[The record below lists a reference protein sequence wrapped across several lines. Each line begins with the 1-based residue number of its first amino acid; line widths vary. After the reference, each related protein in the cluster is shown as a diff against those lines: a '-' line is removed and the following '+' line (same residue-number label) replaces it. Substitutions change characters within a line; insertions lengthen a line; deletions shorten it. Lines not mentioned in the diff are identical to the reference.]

1 MILSDLFRSMVFYYE
16 SPILFRR
23 IVFFP
28 FFLPVFIFLP
38 ESDLWFCRG
47 SAVDDSLARLLGV
60 EIKLIQWK
68 PTGTP

>member
-28 FFLPVFIFLP
+28 FLPVFIFLP
-38 ESDLWFCRG
+38 ESDLWFCCG
-47 SAVDDSLARLLGV
+47 SAVDDSLALLLGV
-60 EIKLIQWK
+60 EIKLIRWK